1 VKKLSVEVKPVEV
14 KKLSVEVKPVEVKKL
29 SVEVKPVEVKKP
41 SVEVKPV
48 EVKRLSA
55 ASIKDGTLLLVI
67 RLKGPFAVPYH
78 IEHTLK
84 SLRLDSKYR
93 ATLVSS
99 NPSMNGMLQ
108 QVKDFVT
115 WGEISPTAIAELLKE
130 RGEVTGGVRVTDKFV
145 KENFSNNSVDALAMA
160 LSRGQIDLK
169 ALWGK
174 GVKPIFRLRPPS
186 GGFVSTIKRPVGI
199 NGQLGYRGPAIAALM
214 TKMA

>member
-1 VKKLSVEVKPVEV
+1 MSRKEKRGTKKTPATATRKPKAT
-14 KKLSVEVKPVEVKKL
+14 KKPEKEPI
-29 SVEVKPVEVKKP
+29 PQKKP

-48 EVKRLSA
+48 EVKKPSA

-67 RLKGPFAVPYH
+67 RLKGAFAVPYY
-78 IEHTLK
+78 IECTLK
-84 SLRLDSKYR
+84 SLRLERKYR

-99 NPSMNGMLQ
+99 SPSTNGMLR

-115 WGEISPTAIAELLKE
+115 WGEISSTAIAELLKE
-130 RGEVTGGVRVTDKFV
+130 RGEVAGGIRVTDKFV
-145 KENFSNNSVDALAMA
+145 KENFSNDSVDALAMA
-160 LSRGQIDLK
+160 LSRGQLDLM
-169 ALWGK
+169 ALWKK